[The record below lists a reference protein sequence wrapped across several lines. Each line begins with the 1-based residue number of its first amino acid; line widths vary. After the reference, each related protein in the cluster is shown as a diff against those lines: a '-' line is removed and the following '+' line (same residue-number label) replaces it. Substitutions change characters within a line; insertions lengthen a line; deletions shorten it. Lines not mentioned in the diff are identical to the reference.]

1 MNDTAI
7 QLILQAGY
15 VVKGVLLILLFFSVL
30 SWAIIFY
37 KQRYFTK
44 ASKESEAFLR
54 IFRAGRDIK
63 GLFSTARTLRIS
75 PLSNV
80 FQAVYTEEGRTSR
93 DEIKRMLRRYEAL
106 EAAKLESYLNFLATT
121 GSTTPFIGLFG
132 TVWGIMNAFRGIGQA
147 GSASLA
153 VVAPGIAEA
162 LITTAAGLA
171 AAIPA
176 VVAYNY
182 YLSRARR
189 LIIEME
195 DFSEELLD
203 LFVRE
208 SGTLE
213 EVHESRVRST
223 R

>member
-1 MNDTAI
+1 MQYSAI

-15 VVKGVLLILLFFSVL
+15 VVKVVLLILLFFSVI

-37 KQRYFTK
+37 KYRYISR
-44 ASKESEAFLR
+44 ANKETDVFLR
-54 IFRAGRDIK
+54 SYRAGRDLK
-63 GLFSTARTLRIS
+63 GLLIAARSINLS
-75 PLSNV
+75 PLANI
-80 FQAVYTEEGRTSR
+80 FKFTSSENIV
-93 DEIKRMLRRYEAL
+93 DKTEIKRSLRRFSAL
-106 EAAKLESYLNFLATT
+106 ESAKLEKYLSFLATT

-132 TVWGIMNAFRGIGQA
+132 TVWGIMNAFRGIGAA

-176 VVAYNY
+176 VIAYNY
-182 YLSRARR
+182 YLSRARQ

-203 LFVRE
+203 FFSKE
-208 SGTLE
+208 TI
-213 EVHESRVRST
+213 
-223 R
+223 